1 MWIFY
6 IQLKKIIGIFLVIR
20 TYNKRFLSNFK
31 ANLTIMRILLAEDE
45 LYSLDMCAS
54 ALESKGHK
62 VTGTTNGDDC
72 LKVYSNAI
80 KESGAKKEPLSF
92 HYPFDA
98 VILDYKMPGKD
109 GKEVAKE
116 IIRLNP
122 HQRIIFASA
131 YVKETLMDSVREL
144 NQVTEL
150 IQKPFEPDVLIDVV
164 EDIDTISRLGELN
177 HLVKEITSKNGRS
190 PDGSQIEILMQLLKK
205 IQKTGTL

>member
-6 IQLKKIIGIFLVIR
+6 IQLTKNIGMFLVIR
-20 TYNKRFLSNFK
+20 TYNKRFLSNFN

-54 ALESKGHK
+54 ALESKGHN

-150 IQKPFEPDVLIDVV
+150 IQKPFEPDVLV
-164 EDIDTISRLGELN
+164 ELVENVQSARLVRNLKALAG
-177 HLVKEITSKNGRS
+177 
-190 PDGSQIEILMQLLKK
+190 QINDSNNAKSTDEQMKVLLETLHK
-205 IQKTGTL
+205 IQGTR